1 MSNQATGKQKVF
13 LYVTLLII
21 SAAVAF
27 STIHYIWKMQNKK
40 DMLLSVP
47 FSPSPDFD
55 LSILPPFINYDFSGK
70 FIFIKGALTEEDESK
85 ILSVF
90 SSNGNIS
97 TESSASFLKF
107 KSAIV
112 LIVEKSDELK
122 NELST
127 LIFYVALLGGALG
140 STLRIFLDFVGNA
153 SYKDELNFQRW
164 WPLYFTRPVTGA
176 LLGLIVII
184 LLKSN
189 IMSLTLNSNH
199 SDSLWWLGL
208 AILSGFGTID
218 ATERLRLTSKAIFG
232 DSKSQSKGDNKQ

>member
-1 MSNQATGKQKVF
+1 MSNLATGKQKIF

-27 STIHYIWKMQNKK
+27 STIHCIWEMQDKK

-47 FSPSPDFD
+47 FSPAPDFD
-55 LSILPPFINYDFSGK
+55 LSILPSFINYDFNGRV
-70 FIFIKGALTEEDESK
+70 IFIKGALTEEDENK

-90 SSNGNIS
+90 ISNGNVGA
-97 TESSASFLKF
+97 ESSTSFLKF

-112 LIVEKSDELK
+112 LMVDKSDKLK
-122 NELST
+122 NELSI

-153 SYKDELNFQRW
+153 SYKNQLDFHRW

-208 AILSGFGTID
+208 AIISGFGTID

-232 DSKSQSKGDNKQ
+232 DSKNQS

>member
-1 MSNQATGKQKVF
+1 MSNLATGPQKIF
-13 LYVTLLII
+13 LYVALLII
-21 SAAVAF
+21 SAVVAF
-27 STIHYIWKMQNKK
+27 STIAYIWKMQDKK
-40 DMLLSVP
+40 DTLLSV
-47 FSPSPDFD
+47 S
-55 LSILPPFINYDFSGK
+55 LPPSVNLDYSPLPNFINYDFNEEN
-70 FIFIKGALTEEDESK
+70 IFIKGVLTEENENEI
-85 ILSVF
+85 ILF
-90 SSNGNIS
+90 LNSNKNP
-97 TESSASFLKF
+97 SAENNSNFLKLQ
-107 KSAIV
+107 SAMK
-112 LIVEKSDELK
+112 LIVVKSDKLK

-127 LIFYVALLGGALG
+127 LIFHIALLGGALG

-153 SYKDELNFQRW
+153 SYKNQLDFKRW

-189 IMSLTLNSNH
+189 IMSLTLNPNH

-232 DSKSQSKGDNKQ
+232 DSKNQSTGNNN